1 MSALCDTPGVQ
12 RTLVAIHA
20 HPDDESSKG
29 AGTVARYADLG
40 VRCVL
45 VVATGGEAG
54 DILNPAMDRP
64 EIAEN
69 LPAVR
74 RAEVEKAASILGF
87 AEIAHLGF
95 RDSGMPDTE
104 PNHHPNAFVNA
115 DEEVALSAIV
125 TVIRREQPQV
135 ILGYDSHDYYPHPD
149 HLRVH
154 DLAAKAFTAAADAD
168 AFPDAGAAWQADR
181 LYAPVFS
188 RQRLVALDDAM
199 RERALESPLGR
210 WLERFPEEV
219 ESPIDVRIDISNT
232 LSRSRDALR
241 AHATQVDPNGFWF
254 QIPEEVVLAAYP
266 YEDFALLAGTPPAG
280 EGDLFAG
287 L

>member
-1 MSALCDTPGVQ
+1 MGK
-12 RTLVAIHA
+12 TLVAIHA

-64 EIAEN
+64 EIAAN

-74 RAEVEKAASILGF
+74 RSEVEKAAALLGF
-87 AEIAHLGF
+87 AEIVHLGF

-104 PNHHPNAFVNA
+104 PNHHPDAFINT
-115 DEEVALSAIV
+115 DDDVALGAIV

-135 ILGYDSHDYYPHPD
+135 ILGYDSHEYYPHPD

-154 DLAAKAFTAAADAD
+154 ELATKAFAAAADA
-168 AFPDAGAAWQADR
+168 ALFPDAGPPWQADR

-188 RQRLVALDDAM
+188 RQRLVALDQAM
-199 RERALESPLGR
+199 KQSGVESPLGR
-210 WLERFPEEV
+210 WLKHFPEEA
-219 ESPIDVRIDISNT
+219 ETPIDARIDISKT
-232 LSRSRDALR
+232 LTRSRDALR
-241 AHATQVDPNGFWF
+241 AHATQVDPDGFWF
-254 QIPEEVVLAAYP
+254 QIPEEVVIEAYP
-266 YEDFALLAGTPPAG
+266 YEDFVLLGGTPAAVD
-280 EGDLFAG
+280 GDLFAG